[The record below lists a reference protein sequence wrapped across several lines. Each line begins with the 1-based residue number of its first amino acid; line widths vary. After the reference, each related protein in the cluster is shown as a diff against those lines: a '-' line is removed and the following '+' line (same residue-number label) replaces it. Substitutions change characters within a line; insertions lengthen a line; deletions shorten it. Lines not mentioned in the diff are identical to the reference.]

1 MATSRPFA
9 YNPIPPG
16 SEISGTTQFVD
27 LAIGVLDEQ
36 YDEDY
41 GGIKWW
47 EGPDEDLG
55 YIICQPIPPNT
66 QPTPISGLTASVG
79 FYRTTAFTD
88 SAFLNLCNALPARK
102 NQTKFQTTNEAI
114 IWLTANGYW
123 TNYVAPTPTP
133 TATVTP
139 TPTGDPYYYYVSNQ
153 YICPDCNTIIGLNTT
168 IKSLIPIS
176 NNYWVPGAGD
186 SQFQVLSGTSPYYMA
201 TTVNGAD
208 ATLTC
213 GCLSPTPTPTM
224 TPSQTPGIY
233 YYEVFTLDENCNT
246 TSSFIGYNSTYV
258 LTFNYF
264 LIDGTNYFVMP
275 WATYD
280 PSAILLGPFTSSTC
294 IAVTPTSTPTNTP
307 TPTPTPTPSPT
318 SGYTVTLSSC
328 NTGNATYAL
337 GGSFVNG
344 DIVEVKAT
352 FSGTGNAG
360 VNNSNA
366 SLFLGTTGVATGS
379 TCFTPTTFMSWNL
392 SLTGTLTFSGG
403 TTVFVRSLAENA
415 AAASV
420 NASTSLEIT
429 KINGI
434 TVTGLSAVGCW
445 DYSTGSP
452 CTP

>member
-36 YDEDY
+36 YDADY
-41 GGIKWW
+41 GGVKWW

-79 FYRTTAFTD
+79 FYRTIAFTD

-114 IWLTANGYW
+114 VWLTANGYW
-123 TNYVAPTPTP
+123 TNYIAPTPTP
-133 TATVTP
+133 TATVTS
-139 TPTGDPYYYYVSNQ
+139 TPTSTISITSTPTTTPTNTPTTTSNRYYY
-153 YICPDCNTIIGLNTT
+153 
-168 IKSLIPIS
+168 
-176 NNYWVPGAGD
+176 
-186 SQFQVLSGTSPYYMA
+186 
-201 TTVNGAD
+201 TV
-208 ATLTC
+208 
-213 GCLSPTPTPTM
+213 
-224 TPSQTPGIY
+224 GI
-233 YYEVFTLDENCNT
+233 VDESCT
-246 TSSFIGYNSTYV
+246 VTSSFIGYSTVSYPI
-258 LTFNYF
+258 FNFYNDGATKYF
-264 LIDGTNYFVMP
+264 ISSASYSPT
-275 WATYD
+275 
-280 PSAILLGPFTSSTC
+280 AILLNSLSSSFC
-294 IAVTPTSTPTNTP
+294 IPAVTPTPTPTSTSSVPVTP
-307 TPTPTPTPSPT
+307 TTTSTATPTPTGTSSVPVTPTETPTPTPTPSSP
-318 SGYTVTLSSC
+318 YTLTLSSC
-328 NTGNATYAL
+328 TTGNAYYVL
-337 GGSFVNG
+337 GGSFVSG

-352 FSGTGNAG
+352 FGGTGTAG

-366 SLFLGTTGVATGS
+366 TLFLGTTGNITGS

-392 SLTGTLTFSGG
+392 SLTGTLTFGSGG
-403 TTVFVRSLAENA
+403 NTVYVRSLAENA